1 MKVVQINAV
10 YGVMSTGRNVKEIY
24 DFLLMHGHDCI
35 VFYGE
40 LKGNYGDNV
49 KFMGSDFS
57 HKMHAIESRITG
69 NAGHGSTQATRKV
82 LKSLDEYKP
91 DVVHLNNLHGN
102 FINIKLLL
110 QYLANKD
117 IATVVHLHDCF
128 FFTGGCMHYTTNK
141 CYKWHSECKDCR
153 FLKRWKNFIISNPA
167 KRNLEDKIRLFS
179 AIPRLAVCGVSKWI
193 TSQAQQ
199 SPAFK
204 HAKIIT
210 NVYNWIDLEVFKPQ
224 TDETNIATKQEL
236 GIKNKQ
242 MLLGVASGWSRE
254 KGLDD
259 FIKLAEKIADN
270 QVIVLVG
277 KMPPGIKLPNN
288 ILHLDATDN
297 LSGLSKLYSAADIFV
312 HLSKEETF
320 GKVIAEALACGTP
333 AIVYDSTAMPE
344 IVDKKTGIVI
354 SQGDITSI
362 AHNIS
367 YLSSKNLQTECR
379 LRAEK
384 YFGKTNNCSRIL
396 EIYNQLL

>member
-35 VFYGE
+35 AFYGE

-69 NAGHGSTQATRKV
+69 NAGHGSTQATRKL

-297 LSGLSKLYSAADIFV
+297 LSSLSKLYSAADIFV

-344 IVDKKTGIVI
+344 IVDKKTGVVI

-379 LRAEK
+379 LRSEK
-384 YFGKTNNCSRIL
+384 YFGKTNNCNRIL